1 MKNWSGFVLLRK
13 IFPCVLE
20 IQIYSNLFFLH
31 PMNCIPHFA
40 CLIVRFIMR
49 FSLCVS
55 HCACFIV
62 RFIMRFSLCVPRY
75 ACLVVRASLCVS
87 LCMPQCAW
95 FELSEVVLHLLLSI
109 SKSSFQQAEGKQFRH
124 NCHGRQFVAWLQTL
138 LWWFVW

>member
-62 RFIMRFSLCVPRY
+62 RFIMRFSLCVPHCASHC
-75 ACLVVRASLCVS
+75 ACLSVLDLSCQRSCYICCCLSPSRPFNKQKENSSDIIAMDASLWHDCR
-87 LCMPQCAW
+87 LCCGDLFDRANWVMM
-95 FELSEVVLHLLLSI
+95 
-109 SKSSFQQAEGKQFRH
+109 
-124 NCHGRQFVAWLQTL
+124 
-138 LWWFVW
+138 